1 MAIPAIEQHY
11 IENRQKLVKRMT
23 FRAGEQWSAEDIVQE
38 AYTRALMYWRSF
50 DGSNLDRWLNTILNN
65 TLREYQNSVK
75 GITNVEFDEEEADG
89 VSCSSYSGHVMAHVY
104 HLIEKKS
111 DVQKEILMLYFHQE
125 YTAIDISR
133 ITPYTYS
140 QIHQIIHRF
149 RNELK
154 EMYRE

>member
-1 MAIPAIEQHY
+1 MAIPTIEEHY
-11 IENRQKLVKRMT
+11 VTHYSKLVKRMT

-38 AYTRALMYWRSF
+38 AYTRSILYWKSF
-50 DGSNLDRWLNTILNN
+50 DGTNYDRWLNTILNN
-65 TLREYQNSVK
+65 CLREHKNAVK
-75 GITNVEFDEEEADG
+75 GITTVEFDEEEAEG
-89 VSCSSYSGHVMAHVY
+89 VDCSSYSGHVMAHVY
-104 HLIEKKS
+104 QLIEQKS

-125 YTAIDISR
+125 YAAIDISR

-140 QIHQIIHRF
+140 QIHQIVQRF